1 MSCKPLQRR
10 ILDLGQG
17 EAFMKKS
24 YERPAILHTEKLE
37 ARAVSCTKATDAQ
50 CGAGPIQS

>member
-1 MSCKPLQRR
+1 MSSKPLIRR
-10 ILDLGQG
+10 VLDLGQG

>member
-1 MSCKPLQRR
+1 
-10 ILDLGQG
+10 
-17 EAFMKKS
+17 MKKS

-37 ARAVSCTKATDAQ
+37 ARAVACSKSDDAA